1 MAATWTNA
9 TATGQPQGQ
18 TTTFGPDSQVGTSTT
33 QGTTN
38 QASAGNQ
45 SGWESSSQTTTALD
59 PDSMKTLQEFIAQLM
74 SGGTANQKG
83 EIQKRDAMT
92 QFVTNL
98 LGLVSPQQANADA
111 QGLMSLNLQQSMEKQ
126 MPALQKAIEGAGTS
140 ASSMQA
146 LLANRIAQDAAL
158 NASALG
164 GEQQKAYA
172 QSRAQLASLLEAFT
186 RPQNTVENTLIQAL
200 NALKGAVTTTNSTRF
215 SNQNSSQNTT
225 GQTNQT
231 TNSQQV
237 AQRGAINPVDE
248 TLKQVAVPE
257 RYRVYGDGGEV
268 IQYNPVNTAG
278 IDNGIVIKNTTNS
291 NSSSN
296 VDPSMYLAGSSDSN
310 KYVSNNSGT
319 DYSSYSS
326 ADAVRQ
332 AAYNNI
338 DAAATTDSAATTD
351 EQYYD

>member
-1 MAATWTNA
+1 MAWSNA
-9 TATGQPQGQ
+9 TASGQPQGQ
-18 TTTFGPDSQVGTSTT
+18 TTTFGPDTQVGTSIT

-38 QASAGNQ
+38 QATAGNQ
-45 SGWESSSQTTTALD
+45 SGWETGNQTTTALD
-59 PDSMKTLQEFIAQLM
+59 PGSMKTLQDFIAQLM
-74 SGGTANQKG
+74 SGGTASQKG

-98 LGLVSPQQANADA
+98 LGLVSPEQAKADA

-200 NALKGAVTTTNSTRF
+200 NALKGAVTNTTSTRYSNNNST
-215 SNQNSSQNTT
+215 QNST
-225 GQTNQT
+225 GQQNQT

-237 AQRGAINPVDE
+237 AQKGAINPVDQQMQSFASS
-248 TLKQVAVPE
+248 TPLSE
-257 RYRVYGDGGEV
+257 RIAGQV

-278 IDNGIVIKNTTNS
+278 VDNGISIKNTTNS
-291 NSSSN
+291 SGGSGYDIGSIIDNSSG
-296 VDPSMYLAGSSDSN
+296 P
-310 KYVSNNSGT
+310 

-332 AAYNNI
+332 AAYDNI
-338 DAAATTDSAATTD
+338 DSNS
-351 EQYYD
+351 EQYYDD

>member
-1 MAATWTNA
+1 MTATWTNA

-18 TTTFGPDSQVGTSTT
+18 TTTFGPDSKVGTSIT

-38 QASAGNQ
+38 QASVGNQ
-45 SGWESSSQTTTALD
+45 SGWEIGNQTTTTLD
-59 PDSMKTLQEFIAQLM
+59 PNSVKTLQEFIAQLM

-83 EIQKRDAMT
+83 EIQRRNAMT

-126 MPALQKAIEGAGTS
+126 MPALQKAIEGSGTS

-186 RPQNTVENTLIQAL
+186 RPQNTVENNLIQAL
-200 NALKGAVTTTNSTRF
+200 SVLKGAVTNTNSTRY
-215 SNQNSSQNTT
+215 SSQNSSQNTT
-225 GQTNQT
+225 GQQNQV

-237 AQRGAINPVDE
+237 TQRGAINPVEE
-248 TLKQVAVPE
+248 TYRQVAIPE
-257 RYRVYGDGGEV
+257 RYRVYGDGGGV

-291 NSSSN
+291 SGDSGY
-296 VDPSMYLAGSSDSN
+296 DYTPSYDSGSS
-310 KYVSNNSGT
+310 YNSGP

-332 AAYNNI
+332 AAYDNI
-338 DAAATTDSAATTD
+338 DSNAAD
-351 EQYYD
+351 EYYYDD

>member
-1 MAATWTNA
+1 MTATWTNA

-38 QASAGNQ
+38 QASSGNQ
-45 SGWESSSQTTTALD
+45 SGWESVNQTTTALD
-59 PDSMKTLQEFIAQLM
+59 PGSMKTLQEFIAQLM
-74 SGGTANQKG
+74 SGGTANQRG
-83 EIQKRDAMT
+83 EIQRRNAMT

-98 LGLVSPQQANADA
+98 LGLVSPEQAKADA

-126 MPALQKAIEGAGTS
+126 MPALQKAIEGSGTS

-186 RPQNTVENTLIQAL
+186 RPQNTVENNLIQAL
-200 NALKGAVTTTNSTRF
+200 SVLKGAVTNTNSTRY
-215 SNQNSSQNTT
+215 SSQNSSQNTT
-225 GQTNQT
+225 GQQNQV

-237 AQRGAINPVDE
+237 TQRGAINPVEE
-248 TLKQVAVPE
+248 TYKQVAIPNV
-257 RYRVYGDGGEV
+257 YRVYGDGGGV

-291 NSSSN
+291 SGGSGYSDTPISISSGSSGSSGSSSYN
-296 VDPSMYLAGSSDSN
+296 SN
-310 KYVSNNSGT
+310 PN
-319 DYSSYSS
+319 YSSYSS

-338 DAAATTDSAATTD
+338 DAAASTD